1 VDKGKNLYSSL
12 VGIFNKLSFQQRLLI
27 GGLAIGS
34 LIFIGFLFFIMNE
47 PSYSTLYTNISQED
61 ASQVIK
67 YLQQEKIPYKI
78 TANGSTIS
86 VPKEKVYEV
95 RLALAGK
102 GIPSS
107 GIVGYEIF
115 DKNVIG
121 MSEFVQKM
129 NYKRAL
135 EGELARTIMQQN
147 KVKAARVHIVIPEK
161 TIFKSEEK
169 SPSASVILKLKSGAS
184 LTEENIVA
192 ITNLVSHSIEGLSPN
207 DVTVIDSKGRML
219 SKAVDQSPLSV
230 NGQRQFE
237 IKTSIENYLTN
248 KAQQILDKVV
258 GYGNSDVQINVDLNF
273 KQVERT
279 LEAFDPESQVAISEQ
294 TSRSQSNGVSVSDSN
309 AIVSEN
315 VTTNYEVSKTLE
327 KVIEGAGNI
336 KRITVAAVIN
346 GIRKE
351 VKVGDKVE
359 IVNEPRSEEQLKK
372 LEMLISKAVGLDNTR
387 KDQISIVSIPFEA
400 PNEDEFKDEGGFLT
414 DNMQMMVNY
423 ILVILAIAGGALVL
437 KNLLKKLKE
446 EKIVIGA
453 LPYQDP
459 AFGDLAPSGAGASGG
474 LAPPTFQPSAAKKKK
489 FLEIGDLE
497 DEISDEA
504 AHRQMKQE
512 KIVNYVAK
520 NPSEAAKLI
529 NSWLR
534 EDEYE

>member
-1 VDKGKNLYSSL
+1 MDKGKNLYGSL
-12 VGIFNKLSFQQRLLI
+12 VGIFTKLSFQQRLLI

-34 LIFIGFLFFIMNE
+34 LIFIGFIFFMFNE
-47 PSYSTLYTNISQED
+47 PSYSTLYTNINQED
-61 ASQVIK
+61 ASQVIQ
-67 YLQQEKIPYKI
+67 YLRQEKIPYKI
-78 TANGSTIS
+78 TANGTTIS

-107 GIVGYEIF
+107 GIIGYEIF
-115 DKNVIG
+115 DKNIIG

-135 EGELARTIMQQN
+135 EGELARTIMQQS
-147 KVKAARVHIVIPEK
+147 KIKAARVHIVIPEK

-169 SPSASVILKLKSGAS
+169 SPSASVVLKLKSGAS
-184 LTEENIVA
+184 LTEGNITA
-192 ITNLVSHSIEGLSPN
+192 IANLVSHSIEGLSPN
-207 DVTVIDSKGRML
+207 DVTIIDSKGRML

-230 NGQRQFE
+230 NGQKQFE
-237 IKTSIENYLTN
+237 IKSSIENYLTN
-248 KAQQILDKVV
+248 KAQKILDKVV

-273 KQVERT
+273 KQIERT

-315 VTTNYEVSKTLE
+315 VTTNYEVSKTIE

-346 GIRKE
+346 GVRKE

-372 LEMLISKAVGLDNTR
+372 LEMLIGKAVGLDNTR
-387 KDQISIVSIPFEA
+387 KDQISIVSIPFEE
-400 PNEDEFKDEGGFLT
+400 PSEDEFKDDGGFLN

-423 ILVILAIAGGALVL
+423 ILMILAIAGAGFVL

-446 EKIVIGA
+446 EKIIIGG
-453 LPYQDP
+453 LPYQDS
-459 AFGDLAPSGAGASGG
+459 AFGDLAPAGGSTGG
-474 LAPPTFQPSAAKKKK
+474 IAPPTFQPSAAKKKK

>member
-1 VDKGKNLYSSL
+1 MDKGKNLYGSL
-12 VGIFNKLSFQQRLLI
+12 VGIFTKLSFQQRLLI

-34 LIFIGFLFFIMNE
+34 LIFIGFIFFVFNE
-47 PSYSTLYTNISQED
+47 PSYSTLYTNINQED
-61 ASQVIK
+61 ASQVIQ
-67 YLQQEKIPYKI
+67 YLRQEKIPYKI
-78 TANGSTIS
+78 TANGTTIS

-107 GIVGYEIF
+107 GIIGYEIF
-115 DKNVIG
+115 DKNIIG

-135 EGELARTIMQQN
+135 EGEIARTIMQQS
-147 KVKAARVHIVIPEK
+147 KIKAARVHIVIPEK

-169 SPSASVILKLKSGAS
+169 SPSASVVLKLKGSAS
-184 LTEENIVA
+184 LTNDNITA
-192 ITNLVSHSIEGLSPN
+192 IANLVAHSIEGLNPN
-207 DVTVIDSKGRML
+207 NVTIIDSKGRML

-230 NGQRQFE
+230 NGQKQFE
-237 IKTSIENYLTN
+237 IKSSIENYLTN

-273 KQVERT
+273 KQIERT

-315 VTTNYEVSKTLE
+315 VTTNYEVSKTIE

-346 GIRKE
+346 GVRKE

-372 LEMLISKAVGLDNTR
+372 LEMLIGKAVGLDNTR
-387 KDQISIVSIPFEA
+387 KDQISIVSIPFET
-400 PNEDEFKDEGGFLT
+400 PNEDEFKDEGGFLN

-423 ILVILAIAGGALVL
+423 ILLIVAIAGAGFVL

-446 EKIVIGA
+446 EKIIIGR
-453 LPYQDP
+453 LPYQDN
-459 AFGDLAPSGAGASGG
+459 AFGDLAPSAAGTAGG
-474 LAPPTFQPSAAKKKK
+474 IGPPTFQPSAAKKKK

>member
-1 VDKGKNLYSSL
+1 MDKGKNLYSSL

>member
-1 VDKGKNLYSSL
+1 MDKGKNLYGSL
-12 VGIFNKLSFQQRLLI
+12 IGIFSKLSFQQRLLI
-27 GGLAIGS
+27 GGLAVGS
-34 LIFIGFLFFIMNE
+34 LIFIGFIFFMFNE
-47 PSYSTLYTNISQED
+47 PSYSTLYTNINQED

-67 YLQQEKIPYKI
+67 YLQQEKIPYKL

-107 GIVGYEIF
+107 GIIGYEIF
-115 DKNVIG
+115 DKNIIG

-169 SPSASVILKLKSGAS
+169 SPSASVVLKLKSGAS
-184 LTEENIVA
+184 LSEENITA
-192 ITNLVSHSIEGLSPN
+192 ITNLVAHSIEGLSPN

-219 SKAVDQSPLSV
+219 SRTVDQSPLSV

-237 IKTSIENYLTN
+237 IKSSIENYLTN

-279 LEAFDPESQVAISEQ
+279 LEAYDPESQVAISEQ

-315 VTTNYEVSKTLE
+315 VTTNYEVSKTIE

-346 GIRKE
+346 GIKKE

-359 IVNEPRSEEQLKK
+359 IVNEPRTEEQLKK
-372 LEMLISKAVGLDNTR
+372 LETLIAKAVGLDNTR
-387 KDQISIVSIPFEA
+387 KDQISIVSIPFET
-400 PNEDEFKDEGGFLT
+400 PEENEFKDEGGFFD
-414 DNMQMMVNY
+414 DNQQMLFNY
-423 ILVILAIAGGALVL
+423 ILVIIAIAGGAFVL

-459 AFGDLAPSGAGASGG
+459 AFGDLAPSAAGSPGG
-474 LAPPTFQPSAAKKKK
+474 IAPPTFQPSAAKKKK